1 MVELSNKGFKAAMI
15 TKFQQE
21 IANFLKQIKKKFKS
35 QQRHRSN
42 KNKKEI
48 IKLKYTITEKK
59 KKQPSLGLFNS
70 STEMTWYS

>member
-1 MVELSNKGFKAAMI
+1 MVELSNKGFKAATI

-21 IANFLKQIKKKFKS
+21 IANFLKQIKKNLKS

-59 KKQPSLGLFNS
+59 KQPSLGLFNS
-70 STEMTWYS
+70 STEMT